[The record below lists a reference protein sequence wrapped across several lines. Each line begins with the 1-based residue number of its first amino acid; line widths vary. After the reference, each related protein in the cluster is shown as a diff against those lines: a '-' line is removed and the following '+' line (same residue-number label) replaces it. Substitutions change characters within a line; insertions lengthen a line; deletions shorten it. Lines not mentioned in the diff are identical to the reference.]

1 MAESDADKGEVGEA
15 PGVEVGEDQ
24 LQQLHG
30 EVGQGHR
37 GRGRGAGRQLQAGHR
52 GRGPHA
58 EAVDVLAVDDSCA
71 GVAAGEGAAHGEAA
85 AVAGEG
91 TPRLRPVVEAAVDVA
106 VDIPDVTK

>member
-37 GRGRGAGRQLQAGHR
+37 GRGRERPL
-52 GRGPHA
+52 A
-58 EAVDVLAVDDSCA
+58 EAGLLLQVGLPSLHLNKEIYC
-71 GVAAGEGAAHGEAA
+71 
-85 AVAGEG
+85 
-91 TPRLRPVVEAAVDVA
+91 
-106 VDIPDVTK
+106 